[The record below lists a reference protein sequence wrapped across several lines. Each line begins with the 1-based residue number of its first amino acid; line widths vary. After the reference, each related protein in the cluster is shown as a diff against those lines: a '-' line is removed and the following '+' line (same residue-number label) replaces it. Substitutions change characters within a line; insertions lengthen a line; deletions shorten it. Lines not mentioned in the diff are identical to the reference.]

1 MKSSILLVIYS
12 LVTVFTAVAQGEKF
26 EVIYFE
32 PVSFENNY
40 VKVEFDNIV
49 SLEKETKFRM
59 SITNKTNNYIIY
71 NSEESKFDIPNQDVR
86 AKEKSWVIEPLNN
99 SKKVMRAFGKDL
111 HSIREFSYICEGFY
125 QLVEQ
130 EPFTADQFRLP
141 PLANT
146 FNVGPMKVMLDKDK
160 RATGGTNVKWKVKYT
175 GEHYGYIYANRVQVL
190 MPDGNLYA
198 TTENRQKPI
207 ILERGEEKTL
217 PASWNRMPSGRVN
230 DMQKVEM
237 LIQFEGVF
245 VEAIPRQFEGKTL
258 PMNWDSTM
266 TKERN

>member
-1 MKSSILLVIYS
+1 MKSLILFAIYS
-12 LVTVFTAVAQGEKF
+12 LFTVFSAVAQDEKF
-26 EVIYFE
+26 DVIYFE
-32 PVSFENNY
+32 PVSFENDY
-40 VKVEFDNIV
+40 VKVEIDNIV

-86 AKEKSWVIEPLNN
+86 AKEKSWMIEPQNN
-99 SKKVMRAFGKDL
+99 RKKVMRAFGEGL
-111 HSIREFSYICEGFY
+111 NSIREFSYLCEGFY

-130 EPFTADQFRLP
+130 APFAVDQFRLP
-141 PLANT
+141 PSTNSFDAGSMQ
-146 FNVGPMKVMLDKDK
+146 VVLDKEK

-175 GEHYGYIYANRVQVL
+175 GEHYGYIYANKVQVL

-198 TTENRQKPI
+198 STENKQKPI

-245 VEAIPRQFEGKTL
+245 VEAIPKQIEGKTL
-258 PMNWDSTM
+258 TMSWDPTM